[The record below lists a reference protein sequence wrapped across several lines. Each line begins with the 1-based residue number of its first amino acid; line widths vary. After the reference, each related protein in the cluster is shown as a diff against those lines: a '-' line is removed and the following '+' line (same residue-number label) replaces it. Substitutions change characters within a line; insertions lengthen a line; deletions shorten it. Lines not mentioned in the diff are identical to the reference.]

1 MEEKAK
7 TCKSHFGSSLSVVN
21 SKIYV
26 AGGYDYSDT
35 NGVLQGNPAPVEV
48 YDEEKNTWS
57 VVEQKHISPFSFI
70 VISGSSCS
78 STPGSNAVF

>member
-57 VVEQKHISPFSFI
+57 VVEQKHIPPNNCNAVEIEGKVYFI
-70 VISGSSCS
+70 VIKFSS
-78 STPGSNAVF
+78 